1 MSALLKTLFAVA
13 VSATSVAAYAGDM
26 TYFHQGMGACGQ
38 FHSDSDA
45 VVALSSFD
53 FGNDANP
60 NKAAVCG
67 KWIKITHKN
76 GKTARAQVW
85 DKCPGGE
92 CVSGSIDVSPSVFTQ
107 IVDSSVGRTQVTWEF
122 EDGTGGGQNTATTT
136 VPDTTVNN
144 EVASA
149 ATVTVT
155 VTVTAQPQVWQA

>member
-13 VSATSVAAYAGDM
+13 VSATSAAAYAGDM
-26 TYFHQGMGACGQ
+26 TYFHQGMGACGLV
-38 FHSDSDA
+38 HADSDA

-67 KWIKITHKN
+67 KWVKITHAS

-92 CVSGSIDVSPSVFTQ
+92 CVSGSIDVSPSVFQQ
-107 IVDSSVGRTQVTWEF
+107 ITDLSVGRTQVTWEF

-136 VPDTTVNN
+136 VPDNTVDN
-144 EVASA
+144 VASA